1 MAYYDNYLQGF
12 IELIRVKK
20 IMLDASLTLL
30 IALSGKIYIIKAK
43 PLAFIF
49 FNNNYR
55 SKTIY
60 LLPENSPHNLENF
73 LINWDSIEDN

>member
-1 MAYYDNYLQGF
+1 M
-12 IELIRVKK
+12 
-20 IMLDASLTLL
+20 

-49 FNNNYR
+49 FNNTYR
-55 SKTIY
+55 SKAIY
-60 LLPENSPHNLENF
+60 LLPENSPHNLEIF